1 MNIIMVYITTMTN
14 SVSIRESS
22 SEWPVE
28 RSRQWSCSLQLPY
41 PAADAVDPAAWCVS
55 QSTVLAV
62 CPASALWL
70 LESET
75 ASAES
80 TPVHFSLS
88 FTHSLTH
95 SLTHSFT
102 QTLTAEFYLPA
113 SNRQCQ
119 PIYSR
124 HPNQSVW
131 WSKRVGWD
139 SLNMLNEKMIMTG
152 SNVV

>member
-1 MNIIMVYITTMTN
+1 MNIIMVYITTMTT

-22 SEWPVE
+22 SDWPVE

-41 PAADAVDPAAWCVS
+41 PAADVVDPAEWCVS

-80 TPVHFSLS
+80 TPVHFNLS
-88 FTHSLTH
+88 FTHSLT
-95 SLTHSFT
+95 
-102 QTLTAEFYLPA
+102 QTLTPEFYLPA
-113 SNRQCQ
+113 SNRQYQ